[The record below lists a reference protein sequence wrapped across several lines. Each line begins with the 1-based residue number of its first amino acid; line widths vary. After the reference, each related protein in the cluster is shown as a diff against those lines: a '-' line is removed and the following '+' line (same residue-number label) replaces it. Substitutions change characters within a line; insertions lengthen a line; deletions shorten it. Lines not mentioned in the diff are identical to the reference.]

1 MTKQE
6 MINAIDNAASLL
18 FDINIKGR
26 DSLKVADAL
35 RLINGVRNEIEK
47 EKESIPAFSIVADA
61 LRLGIEMEKII

>member
-6 MINAIDNAASLL
+6 MVNVIDNAASLL

-47 EKESIPAFSIVADA
+47 EKDDDENVKC
-61 LRLGIEMEKII
+61 GQKV

>member
-6 MINAIDNAASLL
+6 MINVIDNVASLL

-47 EKESIPAFSIVADA
+47 EKDDDENVKC
-61 LRLGIEMEKII
+61 GQKI

>member
-1 MTKQE
+1 MV
-6 MINAIDNAASLL
+6 NVIDNAASLL

-47 EKESIPAFSIVADA
+47 EKDD
-61 LRLGIEMEKII
+61 EKC

>member
-6 MINAIDNAASLL
+6 MVNAIDNAASLL

-47 EKESIPAFSIVADA
+47 EKDDDENVKC
-61 LRLGIEMEKII
+61 RQKV

>member
-6 MINAIDNAASLL
+6 MINAIDNAASLS
-18 FDINIKGR
+18 FDINIIGR

-47 EKESIPAFSIVADA
+47 EKDDDENVKC
-61 LRLGIEMEKII
+61 GQKI

>member
-18 FDINIKGR
+18 FNIDIKGR

-47 EKESIPAFSIVADA
+47 EKDDDENVKC
-61 LRLGIEMEKII
+61 GQKV

>member
-18 FDINIKGR
+18 FNINIKGG

-47 EKESIPAFSIVADA
+47 EKDDDENVKC
-61 LRLGIEMEKII
+61 GQKI

>member
-1 MTKQE
+1 

-26 DSLKVADAL
+26 DCLKVAEAL

-47 EKESIPAFSIVADA
+47 EKDDDENVKC
-61 LRLGIEMEKII
+61 GQKI

>member
-1 MTKQE
+1 

-18 FDINIKGR
+18 FNINIKGG

-47 EKESIPAFSIVADA
+47 EKDDDENVKC
-61 LRLGIEMEKII
+61 GQKI

>member
-1 MTKQE
+1 

-26 DSLKVADAL
+26 DSLRVADAL

-47 EKESIPAFSIVADA
+47 EKDDDENVKC
-61 LRLGIEMEKII
+61 GQKI